1 MNVIS
6 ILRPVIGRMPLYAKL
21 LYMLYRDPEIPR
33 RRKACLSL
41 ALLYTV
47 SPIDL
52 VPGIIP
58 VIGQLDDIVIAL
70 SALLRELKRL
80 PSSKRDDY
88 LEKVHLRSETIEKD
102 LDAAK
107 TLIVYVATRP
117 ASLLGR
123 GASWVGDKAFTLA
136 AKGYLKIRDR
146 KLNRRK

>member
-1 MNVIS
+1 
-6 ILRPVIGRMPLYAKL
+6 
-21 LYMLYRDPEIPR
+21 
-33 RRKACLSL
+33 
-41 ALLYTV
+41 
-47 SPIDL
+47 

-70 SALLRELKRL
+70 SALVRELKRL

-88 LEKVHLRSETIEKD
+88 LEKVRLRLETIEKD